1 MKKENGEQQ
10 FYHYAS
16 SVKPAR
22 VIFTDSKP
30 EIESGLSGQFWRKFE
45 VYEGDRNLPISL
57 VSYDTVKDYAYIRF
71 SVSNGQQ
78 KPLKI
83 VSSTHFNNKEE
94 KYDYTLMEFAQP
106 IYNSADKFKTEE
118 DYKAEKLLA
127 PYKKAK
133 TLERQVYEL
142 NKIQNKLPENL
153 KAEYKKKLEDTK
165 KALI

>member
-1 MKKENGEQQ
+1 MLTFASLYRNGTK
-10 FYHYAS
+10 A
-16 SVKPAR
+16 V
-22 VIFTDSKP
+22 
-30 EIESGLSGQFWRKFE
+30 
-45 VYEGDRNLPISL
+45 
-57 VSYDTVKDYAYIRF
+57 
-71 SVSNGQQ
+71 
-78 KPLKI
+78 KI

-142 NKIQNKLPENL
+142 NKIQDKLPEKL
-153 KAEYKKKLEDTK
+153 KAEVQEEIRGYKESF
-165 KALI
+165 I